1 MRFTKLINERLKV
14 YGEAELPDA
23 AMPIEPD
30 TFIKNDIK
38 STAVDDMQADED
50 RKVKAIIKNAL
61 DVVKNLS
68 LVFKD
73 KFSTQ
78 LGQGDPIIVQL
89 DRLIDVSSAIT
100 DEDATPDK
108 LNDIQAVIRDIK
120 PEVEI

>member
-1 MRFTKLINERLKV
+1 MRFTKLINDRLKV

-23 AMPIEPD
+23 AMPVEPD
-30 TFIKNDIK
+30 ASIKNDIEP
-38 STAVDDMQADED
+38 SAVDDMQAEED
-50 RKVKAIIKNAL
+50 RKVKAIIKNTL
-61 DVVKNLS
+61 DVIKNLS

-78 LGQGDPIIVQL
+78 LGQGDPIIIQL
-89 DRLIDVSSAIT
+89 DRLIDASSAIT

>member
-23 AMPIEPD
+23 AMPTELD
-30 TFIKNDIK
+30 ASNGGDI
-38 STAVDDMQADED
+38 SPNAVDDMQADED
-50 RKVKAIIKNAL
+50 RKVKAIIKNTL
-61 DVVKNLS
+61 DIVKNLS

-89 DRLIDVSSAIT
+89 DRLIDASSAIT

-108 LNDIQAVIRDIK
+108 LNDIQSVIRDIK